1 MRPFTKKIHYISGI
15 TLSFFIAIHL
25 LNHLVSLIGGPQM
38 HIEWM
43 NTFRK
48 VYRTPLVETVLLLA
62 VGFQVITGLRLLL
75 VKREK
80 NLAQKIQVYSGLY
93 LSFFLI
99 VHVAAVISGRYI
111 EHLDTNFYYAG
122 VGLNTFPGAYIFIPY
137 YFLSVVAISLH
148 VASLHYLKTNSKIA
162 AQLIGGTGI
171 LAAVLI
177 IIGFTNGFQWYA
189 MPIEYLEFIQKSL
202 GKG

>member
-1 MRPFTKKIHYISGI
+1 MNPFIKKIHYVSGV

-25 LNHLVSLIGGPQM
+25 SNHLVALIGGPQM

-43 NTFRK
+43 DTFRK
-48 VYRTPLVETVLLLA
+48 IYRTPLVETVLLLA
-62 VGFQVITGLRLLL
+62 VGFQVVTGIRLLL

-99 VHVAAVISGRYI
+99 LHVAAVISGRYI

-122 VGLNTFPGAYIFIPY
+122 VGLNTFPGVYIFMPY

-162 AQLIGGTGI
+162 AQLIGGAGI

-177 IIGFTNGFQWYA
+177 MVGFTNGFQWYA
-189 MPIEYLEFIQKSL
+189 MPVDYLEFIQKSL